1 MSNVSVVIDERGLL
15 ERVTLCCVTTAI
27 CCVFL
32 FVNCTML
39 FVLRTK
45 AVFRDT
51 CRYILLYNLLFSDTV
66 QLAISQLLYLLA
78 TLRLRLTYPLCGVL
92 ITLNNV
98 VLRTSP
104 VTLVVMSFDRY
115 VAVCYPLR
123 HPTIVTIGK
132 TKGAICVIWV
142 ISSVKVFSHISL
154 LIENPFD
161 SLNSLQMDQSC
172 TLNNMLP
179 RPAAALFDRVYELT
193 LFISAGVSVSFSY
206 IGVLVAARS
215 ASADKVSARKAHKT
229 LLLHLIQL
237 GLSLASTMFK
247 PAIIYV
253 AQVTDISTM
262 VRIRIMFYVCV
273 VMLPRCLSPLIYG
286 LKDQNIRPVLLHYL
300 FCQLTTSISRQVA
313 P

>member
-1 MSNVSVVIDERGLL
+1 MSNVSAAADERGLL
-15 ERVTLCCVTTAI
+15 ERATLCCVTTAI

-66 QLAISQLLYLLA
+66 QLVVSQLLYLLA
-78 TLRLRLTYPLCGVL
+78 TFRVRLSYPVCGVL

-98 VLRTSP
+98 ILRTSP

-115 VAVCYPLR
+115 VAVCYPLQ
-123 HPTIVTIGK
+123 HPTIATLGK

-154 LIENPFD
+154 LIDNPFD
-161 SLNSLQMDQSC
+161 SLNSLQMEIFCAHD
-172 TLNNMLP
+172 NMLMSP
-179 RPAAALFDRVYELT
+179 VVALFDKVYELT
-193 LFISAGVSVSFSY
+193 LFISSGVSISFSY

-215 ASADKVSARKAHKT
+215 ASTDKVSASKAHKT
-229 LLLHLIQL
+229 LLLHMIQL
-237 GLSLASTMFK
+237 GLSLASTMFN
-247 PAIIYV
+247 PVIIFI
-253 AQVTDISTM
+253 AQVTDITTM
-262 VRIRIMFYVCV
+262 RRIRIMFYVCV
-273 VMLPRCLSPLIYG
+273 VMLPRCVSPLIYG
-286 LKDQNIRPVLLHYL
+286 LKDHNIRPVLLHYL
-300 FCQLTTSISRQVA
+300 FCQLTTFISRQVA
-313 P
+313 H